1 MEGRMGECCA
11 GPPPFCEVLIHT
23 KRGNRA
29 IRRTRPEALFPPS
42 KASGQFSAGYPS
54 KEAAW
59 PQPANFAEPIPR
71 TTVNK
76 GERTKGQGG
85 NRPPC
90 MGQFGRTKKGSG
102 PFGRAPAPIPVAI
115 SAPSLP

>member
-1 MEGRMGECCA
+1 MGECCA
-11 GPPPFCEVLIHT
+11 GPPPLCEVLIHT

-59 PQPANFAEPIPR
+59 PQPANF
-71 TTVNK
+71 
-76 GERTKGQGG
+76 GEGYSLLKNPSALTSVPGSAAKYDFIVVF
-85 NRPPC
+85 RPC
-90 MGQFGRTKKGSG
+90 FWALLECRSGRQLLFQQAVSFPEGW
-102 PFGRAPAPIPVAI
+102 
-115 SAPSLP
+115 

>member
-59 PQPANFAEPIPR
+59 PQPANFAEYLECELR
-71 TTVNK
+71 QNGVL
-76 GERTKGQGG
+76 GSSLA
-85 NRPPC
+85 
-90 MGQFGRTKKGSG
+90 GSG
-102 PFGRAPAPIPVAI
+102 YPQSSSTSERREEV
-115 SAPSLP
+115 